1 MDLTNQIIF
10 FGSLILL
17 GSVLSSV
24 ITRRLGVP
32 LLLVFLFIGM
42 LLGEQGPGGIEFED
56 IQMAHLFGSLALAII
71 LFDGGM
77 RTPIDSFRVGLRP
90 ALGLAT
96 IGVIITAGITGAFAA
111 WWLGIN
117 WMLGFLLGAIVGSTD
132 AAAVFSLLHSQGLE
146 LKQRVGST
154 LEIESGSNDPMAIFL
169 TIVLI
174 ELLVGGHGNMGL
186 TVLWE
191 FIRQMGLGALVGIV
205 GGLGLVWLINRLEIS
220 QGLYPLVALAGG
232 LSIFGLA
239 SVMQGSGFLA
249 IYLAGLVVGNRP
261 MQASQYVNRFHDG
274 IASLAQ
280 IGMFLM
286 LGLLVTPSEL
296 MPVAV
301 DALLIAAVLILV
313 ARPLAVW
320 LCLLPFNFPW
330 REQVFV
336 GWVGLRG
343 AVPII
348 LALFPMLAGI
358 EAAGM
363 LFNIVFFVVI
373 ISLLVQGW
381 TITPVARWLRLEVPP
396 TTHVVQ
402 RVELDIPGQ
411 QELELVA
418 YRLADNTPVVREKWT
433 SFTLPRSVRVVAH
446 VRDKII
452 LDTLDM
458 LDLRAGDYLYLLAA
472 PDDLT
477 VLDRLFVA
485 SSAPERLSERKFFGE
500 FVLNGYAKVGDLSLI
515 YGLKLPESAK
525 DMTLEEFILDRLNTS
540 PVVGDRLQ
548 CGEVELVVREM
559 AADRIARV
567 GLKLNP

>member
-111 WWLGIN
+111 WWLEIN

-132 AAAVFSLLHSQGLE
+132 AAAVFSLLHSRGLE

-191 FIRQMGLGALVGIV
+191 FIRQMGLGALVGIL

-220 QGLYPLVALAGG
+220 QGFYPLVALAGG

-239 SVMQGSGFLA
+239 SVLQGSGFLA

-261 MQASQYVNRFHDG
+261 MQAAQYVNRFHDG

-373 ISLLVQGW
+373 ISLMVQGW

-396 TTHVVQ
+396 TTHMVQ

-418 YRLADNTPVVREKWT
+418 YRLAENTPVVREKWT

-446 VRDKII
+446 VRDKVI
-452 LDTLDM
+452 LETLDM
-458 LDLRAGDYLYLLAA
+458 LDLRAGDYLYLLAP
-472 PDDLT
+472 PDDLK

-500 FVLNGYAKVGDLSLI
+500 FVLNGYAKVEDLSLI

-525 DMTLEEFILDRLNTS
+525 GMTLEEFILDRLNTQ

-567 GLKLNP
+567 GLKLSR

>member
-111 WWLGIN
+111 WWLEIN

-132 AAAVFSLLHSQGLE
+132 AAAVFSLLHSRGLE

-191 FIRQMGLGALVGIV
+191 FIRQMGLGALVGIL

-220 QGLYPLVALAGG
+220 QGFYPLVALAGG

-239 SVMQGSGFLA
+239 SVLQGSGFLA

-261 MQASQYVNRFHDG
+261 MQAAQYVNRFHDG

-348 LALFPMLAGI
+348 LALFPLLAGI

-373 ISLLVQGW
+373 ISLMVQGW

-396 TTHVVQ
+396 TTHMVQ

-418 YRLADNTPVVREKWT
+418 YRLAENTPVVREKWT

-446 VRDKII
+446 VRDKVI
-452 LDTLDM
+452 LETLDM
-458 LDLRAGDYLYLLAA
+458 LDLRAGDYLYLLAS
-472 PDDLT
+472 PDDLK

-500 FVLNGYAKVGDLSLI
+500 FVLNGYAKVEDLSLI

-525 DMTLEEFILDRLNTS
+525 GMTLEEFILDRLNTQ

-567 GLKLNP
+567 GLKLSR